1 MEIEGVKLPFVP
13 IGGVETLRQGLIQ
26 SPVQTGKGNF
36 QRIFEE
42 EIKSLRFSS
51 HAKARLNSREISL
64 TEQEIEKLHSAIQT
78 VESKGGRESLVVFPD
93 KSFLVSV
100 PNRTVITVF
109 SNNNLE
115 ERVIT
120 NIDSVIFES

>member
-1 MEIEGVKLPFVP
+1 MDIEGVKLPFVP
-13 IGGVETLRQGLIQ
+13 IGGVETLRQGSIHA
-26 SPVQTGKGNF
+26 PTGTGRSSF

-42 EIKSLRFSS
+42 EISSLKFSA
-51 HAKARLNSREISL
+51 HAKARLNSREITL
-64 TEQEIEKLHSAIQT
+64 TEQDIEKLNEAIQT

-100 PNRTVITVF
+100 PKRTVITVF